1 MAVCICVYVYAF
13 VCVYMFTYVCMCDL
27 YKEMKMNPS
36 HVTHPS
42 HLIPSN
48 KQRGTQNPPSHLAFF
63 RTLASGRFC
72 FGLWSPQSKSLLESG
87 SAF

>member
-1 MAVCICVYVYAF
+1 
-13 VCVYMFTYVCMCDL
+13 
-27 YKEMKMNPS
+27 MNPS

-48 KQRGTQNPPSHLAFF
+48 KQRDTQNPPPHLAFF

-87 SAF
+87 STFEDGCGSSLHYFSVSKYILLKVRELYV